1 MLSKLLHWNFL
12 TPFSDMT
19 KKNIEFFSGKY
30 VVLNEFFYSGRR
42 LPSLFIMKNTRGYV
56 RIYNIIKYFFSI
68 EQYYEENENTSKSK
82 KVLEGNKYLTTL
94 NKVRSL
100 ELFFYNNLV
109 IQAYSTV
116 LNDLTWI

>member
-1 MLSKLLHWNFL
+1 M
-12 TPFSDMT
+12 
-19 KKNIEFFSGKY
+19 
-30 VVLNEFFYSGRR
+30 VLNEFFYSGRR
-42 LPSLFIMKNTRGYV
+42 LPSLFSMKNTRGYV